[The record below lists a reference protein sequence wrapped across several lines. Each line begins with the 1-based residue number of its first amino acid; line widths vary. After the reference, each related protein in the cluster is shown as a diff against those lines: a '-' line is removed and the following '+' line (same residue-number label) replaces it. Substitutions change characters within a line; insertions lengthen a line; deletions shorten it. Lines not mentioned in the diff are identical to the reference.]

1 MSKCMKILVT
11 MFVIMV
17 AGVMTLGVVAYA
29 QAPDRVDK
37 VSNSNFEK
45 TVKQIETALQKR
57 GFMIVA
63 TLDHQNMLTMVGA
76 NIKGSKT
83 IEFGKPDMGKMVLP
97 SSPEAGLEMPA
108 RIYIWERGDG
118 KAVVSYYKPSSDFS
132 KYGKED
138 LKKVGEMMDKMLDE
152 VTTEG
157 TK

>member
-1 MSKCMKILVT
+1 MKILVT

-17 AGVMTLGVVAYA
+17 VGIMTSGIVAYA

-63 TLDHQNMLTMVGA
+63 TLDHQNMLTMVGV

-97 SSPEAGLEMPA
+97 GSPEAGLEMPA
-108 RIYIWERGDG
+108 KIYIWESGDG
-118 KAVVSYYKPSSDFS
+118 KTVVSYYKPSSDFN